1 MRRLRQ
7 KEMFLKQSARR
18 EDLLVVG
25 EVDNIHSF
33 FSDYETEWRS
43 NILFDDLDEALRYC
57 EDVRSGFISDIQLHS
72 SFIMYKEPGFKA
84 MPGGGFAGWS
94 DLFYAAHGNIE
105 YASRL
110 VDQCNGGF
118 REGFGPYACAAED
131 LAEGE
136 IVNFNNCYV
145 ITDANG
151 PDTKEIA
158 AKRIWDELGDVCIDD
173 NECIDSEF
181 YGYPIGTFREDI
193 WHDIEDQLGV
203 PIHELMFPDD
213 VNKDMTNERSLTMS
227 NENKNT
233 NVKEETTWTNFKFF
247 NNQVKLKVIEKD
259 DRQMYLADCRFMPG
273 SVANG
278 IDLGDQNGISGH
290 MTVFLTEKQ
299 YFKAAEQKANGEQ
312 INVGLPST
320 QLKDGKIEVN
330 FYNHESKEARTIPV
344 NPFAASKANKAARE
358 AFFERKDAEREQGK
372 SLGAKAASA
381 RGASEKLDGQSQAA
395 PAKDNLEH

>member
-1 MRRLRQ
+1 MEGNMQTGTKKTPDRFQ
-7 KEMFLKQSARR
+7 NYFCPAAA
-18 EDLLVVG
+18 
-25 EVDNIHSF
+25 N
-33 FSDYETEWRS
+33 
-43 NILFDDLDEALRYC
+43 
-57 EDVRSGFISDIQLHS
+57 DIVHHAYAW
-72 SFIMYKEPGFKA
+72 IVKEPNMQPKFLYCRAIDDPANDRGWNIIA
-84 MPGGGFAGWS
+84 EVWERDVLGGWGISSSTIHPEF
-94 DLFYAAHGNIE
+94 
-105 YASRL
+105 
-110 VDQCNGGF
+110 
-118 REGFGPYACAAED
+118 ED
-131 LAEGE
+131 TADGYVLAEGMPG
-136 IVNFNNCYV
+136 
-145 ITDANG
+145 T
-151 PDTKEIA
+151 A
-158 AKRIWDELGDVCIDD
+158 ASLPYQV
-173 NECIDSEF
+173 
-181 YGYPIGTFREDI
+181 FREVVNE
-193 WHDIEDQLGV
+193 HD
-203 PIHELMFPDD
+203 
-213 VNKDMTNERSLTMS
+213 TNYLIALAIARSLAMS

-330 FYNHESKEARTIPV
+330 FYNHESKEVRTIPV

-395 PAKDNLEH
+395 PAKDNLVH

>member
-1 MRRLRQ
+1 MQTGTKKTPDRFQ
-7 KEMFLKQSARR
+7 NYFCPAAA
-18 EDLLVVG
+18 
-25 EVDNIHSF
+25 N
-33 FSDYETEWRS
+33 
-43 NILFDDLDEALRYC
+43 
-57 EDVRSGFISDIQLHS
+57 DIVHHAYAW
-72 SFIMYKEPGFKA
+72 IVKEPNMQPKFLYCRAIDDPANDRGWNIIA
-84 MPGGGFAGWS
+84 EVWERDVLGGWGISSSTIHPEF
-94 DLFYAAHGNIE
+94 
-105 YASRL
+105 
-110 VDQCNGGF
+110 
-118 REGFGPYACAAED
+118 ED
-131 LAEGE
+131 TADGYVLAEGMPG
-136 IVNFNNCYV
+136 
-145 ITDANG
+145 T
-151 PDTKEIA
+151 A
-158 AKRIWDELGDVCIDD
+158 ASLPYQV
-173 NECIDSEF
+173 
-181 YGYPIGTFREDI
+181 FREVVNE
-193 WHDIEDQLGV
+193 HD
-203 PIHELMFPDD
+203 
-213 VNKDMTNERSLTMS
+213 TNYLIALAIARSLAMS

-330 FYNHESKEARTIPV
+330 FYNHESKEVRTIPV

-372 SLGAKAASA
+372 SLGAKAASS

-395 PAKDNLEH
+395 PAKDNLVH

>member
-1 MRRLRQ
+1 MRVPFGLDAHGNAVWADQIPYDRKTQAPGMQLVDWYGFTVPKTK

-94 DLFYAAHGNIE
+94 DLFYAAHGNLE
-105 YASRL
+105 Y
-110 VDQCNGGF
+110 
-118 REGFGPYACAAED
+118 
-131 LAEGE
+131 
-136 IVNFNNCYV
+136 
-145 ITDANG
+145 
-151 PDTKEIA
+151 
-158 AKRIWDELGDVCIDD
+158 
-173 NECIDSEF
+173 
-181 YGYPIGTFREDI
+181 
-193 WHDIEDQLGV
+193 DIEDQLGV

-330 FYNHESKEARTIPV
+330 FYNHESKEARTIPA

>member
-1 MRRLRQ
+1 MQTGTKKTPDRFQ
-7 KEMFLKQSARR
+7 NYFCPAAA
-18 EDLLVVG
+18 
-25 EVDNIHSF
+25 N
-33 FSDYETEWRS
+33 
-43 NILFDDLDEALRYC
+43 
-57 EDVRSGFISDIQLHS
+57 DIVHHAYAW
-72 SFIMYKEPGFKA
+72 IVKEPNMQPKFLYCRAIDDPANDRGWNIIAEVWERDVLGGWGISSSTMHPEFEDTA
-84 MPGGGFAGWS
+84 DGYVLAESMPGT
-94 DLFYAAHGNIE
+94 AASLP
-105 YASRL
+105 YQ
-110 VDQCNGGF
+110 VF
-118 REGFGPYACAAED
+118 REVVNEHDTNYLIA
-131 LAEGE
+131 LA
-136 IVNFNNCYV
+136 
-145 ITDANG
+145 
-151 PDTKEIA
+151 IA
-158 AKRIWDELGDVCIDD
+158 
-173 NECIDSEF
+173 
-181 YGYPIGTFREDI
+181 
-193 WHDIEDQLGV
+193 
-203 PIHELMFPDD
+203 
-213 VNKDMTNERSLTMS
+213 RSLAMS

-330 FYNHESKEARTIPV
+330 FYNHESKEVRTIPV

-395 PAKDNLEH
+395 PAKDNLVH